1 MYNLKKLNHSNLSI
15 NDVSIKTKIKTW
27 HWHCHWNLISSKR
40 ARSPHLIMKNVNVHT
55 PICWCGWPWRHEWR
69 GKEQLPHCQPEPP
82 SAWDSSLQGDKTHK
96 HTDTKS
102 SLSLKKKKKNINEGN
117 ERAPVA
123 LSGAS
128 ALLPLWISWAAKLFS
143 SNEVPFM
150 TGASSSNGFTEAS
163 EDTVIYCKASQ
174 RAVLPSWSLSSRSSL
189 TRWTDNT
196 QD

>member
-1 MYNLKKLNHSNLSI
+1 MFTHPFV
-15 NDVSIKTKIKTW
+15 DVVDLGAMSGEEK
-27 HWHCHWNLISSKR
+27 SSCLTASQSR
-40 ARSPHLIMKNVNVHT
+40 PL
-55 PICWCGWPWRHEWR
+55 HETVPCK
-69 GKEQLPHCQPEPP
+69 G
-82 SAWDSSLQGDKTHK
+82 TK
-96 HTDTKS
+96 HTNILIQNPCS
-102 SLSLKKKKKNINEGN
+102 HKKKTTTVNEGN
-117 ERAPVA
+117 GRAPVA

>member
-1 MYNLKKLNHSNLSI
+1 MTLTLSLKPHLFQKGTLTTSDYEKCKCSHTHLL
-15 NDVSIKTKIKTW
+15 TW
-27 HWHCHWNLISSKR
+27 LTLAPWVARKR
-40 ARSPHLIMKNVNVHT
+40 AAASLPARAALCMRQFPARGQNTNILIQNPCSH
-55 PICWCGWPWRHEWR
+55 
-69 GKEQLPHCQPEPP
+69 
-82 SAWDSSLQGDKTHK
+82 
-96 HTDTKS
+96 
-102 SLSLKKKKKNINEGN
+102 KKKKKNINKGN